1 MSAVGRTTGRH
12 RFPTVESSSIIV
24 EGKLMDAV
32 PPGPQRRAGIAA
44 VSAGVLL
51 FGSVAGELV
60 HQVQRPDGTVTEPL
74 LFAVLLSAWTL
85 GAAALIVAIAG
96 ISAATGQ
103 PDQRRRLAGRRTSL
117 VGAGLLFAFGL
128 AVLVAG
134 LVSGQPV
141 EVSFLLFALGL
152 LLTAVGTTMMALR
165 LRRTG
170 AFGRWW
176 RALLVAA
183 GGALA
188 AVLVFSDPWHDLALF
203 TFDAAWVAL
212 GARLL
217 RGRPLP
223 AASSPGGSDLG
234 ERDLRVG

>member
-1 MSAVGRTTGRH
+1 
-12 RFPTVESSSIIV
+12 
-24 EGKLMDAV
+24 MDVV
-32 PPGPQRRAGIAA
+32 PPGPQRRTGIAA

-60 HQVQRPDGTVTEPL
+60 HRVQRPDGTVTEPV

-85 GAAALIVAIAG
+85 GAAALMVAIAG
-96 ISAATGQ
+96 ISATT
-103 PDQRRRLAGRRTSL
+103 DQRDRGRRVAGRRTSL
-117 VGAGLLFAFGL
+117 VGAGLLCAFGL

-141 EVSFLLFALGL
+141 EASFLLFALGL
-152 LLTAVGTTMMALR
+152 LLTAVGHTMLAIR

-170 AFGRWW
+170 AIGRWW
-176 RALLVAA
+176 PALLVAA

-203 TFDAAWVAL
+203 TFDAAWVVL

-217 RGRPLP
+217 RAHLP
-223 AASSPGGSDLG
+223 AADDEDRRVDLG
-234 ERDLRVG
+234 RRPEGSSR